1 MRSLKAGHLLLLTAV
16 FAVNTLSAQTFK
28 VKGVAAD
35 STGIG
40 EAFATLRFYSLPDT
54 TKVIGTA
61 VTKEDGSFEK
71 NMPKSG
77 SYQLKL
83 TSVGRNMLIRDFEL
97 TAEKPVADLDTLRLD
112 NGNTLQEVV
121 VTAQRPLISREIDR
135 IGYDV
140 ANDPESKT
148 SQLDEMLKKVPL
160 VTVEGDGTIK
170 VKGSSNFVVYKN
182 GRKNNSFTNN
192 AKDIFKSIPA
202 SMIKKIEV
210 ITDPGARED
219 AEGSST
225 ILNIVTEQHMV
236 IKGVTGSAGLSY
248 STSSN
253 VPNPNLW
260 LTTQVDKVT
269 LEVFGNMNFTPSR
282 ASRQRHETHRT
293 YDDTGNRSDEVTNQ
307 TTSSINGVGGF
318 SLSIEP
324 DTLNLF
330 TGEFFMWTGSTKT
343 RAHYNYEMSDA
354 YDDLIYSYESNRLTS
369 PSRNHWLNGSFN
381 YQRLTRKKGEKIILT
396 YMISGN
402 GNSSKESNEYFNE
415 VNMPVNYTGIKYDNK
430 ATLTEHTVQ
439 ADWSRPLWK
448 NHTLDVGTKYVYRDN
463 HSHSHQTYL
472 GIDRNYDTDFSH
484 VTQIAALFA
493 DYRVNLGNI
502 GLRAGVRYEYSRLE
516 AKYKLGDNDNFHSD
530 LNDVVPNAAISYN
543 LTQTQS
549 MRVSYSASIRRPG
562 INYLNPTLI
571 SNPQSESQGNPDL
584 TSARYHSLDY
594 NYSLFARKVS
604 MDVNLGYS
612 FTDNSI
618 IAVQQL
624 LPDDRVRSTY
634 ANAGK
639 EESFNV
645 SMWMQLSAGS
655 KTSIM
660 VNGGVYYR
668 HIQNPSLHLE
678 ISGWEPN
685 MMLRLNQKLPWKID
699 GTLFVFYQG
708 TNKSLYS
715 VFEPEGM
722 SRYYHGITFR
732 RSFLKQNRLSASVN
746 LNNPIGNGRS
756 VYRSHM
762 INVPYQSESVS
773 CMSNAR
779 SVSIGVSYRFGSL
792 NAQVKKV
799 RSVKSNDVVGGNSQ
813 Q

>member
-248 STSSN
+248 S
-253 VPNPNLW
+253 
-260 LTTQVDKVT
+260 
-269 LEVFGNMNFTPSR
+269 
-282 ASRQRHETHRT
+282 
-293 YDDTGNRSDEVTNQ
+293 
-307 TTSSINGVGGF
+307 
-318 SLSIEP
+318 
-324 DTLNLF
+324 
-330 TGEFFMWTGSTKT
+330 
-343 RAHYNYEMSDA
+343 
-354 YDDLIYSYESNRLTS
+354 
-369 PSRNHWLNGSFN
+369 
-381 YQRLTRKKGEKIILT
+381 
-396 YMISGN
+396 
-402 GNSSKESNEYFNE
+402 
-415 VNMPVNYTGIKYDNK
+415 
-430 ATLTEHTVQ
+430 
-439 ADWSRPLWK
+439 
-448 NHTLDVGTKYVYRDN
+448 
-463 HSHSHQTYL
+463 
-472 GIDRNYDTDFSH
+472 
-484 VTQIAALFA
+484 
-493 DYRVNLGNI
+493 
-502 GLRAGVRYEYSRLE
+502 
-516 AKYKLGDNDNFHSD
+516 
-530 LNDVVPNAAISYN
+530 
-543 LTQTQS
+543 
-549 MRVSYSASIRRPG
+549 
-562 INYLNPTLI
+562 
-571 SNPQSESQGNPDL
+571 
-584 TSARYHSLDY
+584 
-594 NYSLFARKVS
+594 
-604 MDVNLGYS
+604 
-612 FTDNSI
+612 
-618 IAVQQL
+618 
-624 LPDDRVRSTY
+624 
-634 ANAGK
+634 
-639 EESFNV
+639 
-645 SMWMQLSAGS
+645 
-655 KTSIM
+655 
-660 VNGGVYYR
+660 
-668 HIQNPSLHLE
+668 
-678 ISGWEPN
+678 
-685 MMLRLNQKLPWKID
+685 
-699 GTLFVFYQG
+699 
-708 TNKSLYS
+708 
-715 VFEPEGM
+715 
-722 SRYYHGITFR
+722 
-732 RSFLKQNRLSASVN
+732 
-746 LNNPIGNGRS
+746 
-756 VYRSHM
+756 
-762 INVPYQSESVS
+762 
-773 CMSNAR
+773 
-779 SVSIGVSYRFGSL
+779 
-792 NAQVKKV
+792 
-799 RSVKSNDVVGGNSQ
+799 
-813 Q
+813 